1 MSRGQAFPRGFAVL
15 CALVGVL
22 YGAVGALGAAGPA
35 LAQDAGGTRAPWIP
49 TGLDSTR
56 LWGLEARTLLNAST
70 GDSIGPGES
79 RAFGLLDRVMRRHFL
94 ALGSRGMRGARG
106 ILAVLD
112 SLKLDVEM
120 EQDAELPQ
128 FCVVTYF
135 NPKFAGYAAWTSIFW
150 WRGDDLLKQSTL
162 LAGGRHIEMD
172 VWWTG
177 NELGPYEMAL
187 IDYRRTG
194 DPREG
199 FFTLLRMSRHA
210 DFWGAV
216 QAGNRSIDL
225 GGPGPTRLV
234 DLDNDGVPELAHW
247 ATAEPDPRFVKDP
260 NLPSL
265 LSERLWRRTEEGF
278 QLLDRRTVAT
288 PFSTFVLFLRA
299 LESGQ
304 TALARSL
311 SATPAVLAKAQA
323 LRLGTFRAPGSWRA
337 SESAPGARW
346 ADAMRFQYGT
356 PPRLDKGIDV
366 RLKEV
371 EGHWLV
377 SGLTPLTVGG
387 TRTGA
392 AKR

>member
-1 MSRGQAFPRGFAVL
+1 MSRRRSAARGLA
-15 CALVGVL
+15 ALVAL
-22 YGAVGALGAAGPA
+22 AGALWAAGSAGPVF
-35 LAQDAGGTRAPWIP
+35 AQGRGGASDLWIP
-49 TGLDSTR
+49 SGLDSTR
-56 LWGLEARTLLNAST
+56 LWGLEARELLDAST
-70 GDSIGPGES
+70 SDSIGAGEL

-94 ALGSRGMRGARG
+94 GLGSGGMRGARG
-106 ILAVLD
+106 VLALLD
-112 SLKLDVEM
+112 SLKLDVEL
-120 EQDAELPQ
+120 EQDEDLPQ

-135 NPKFAGYAAWTSIFW
+135 NPKFAGYAAWTTLFW
-150 WRGDDLLKQSTL
+150 WRGEELLKQRIQ
-162 LAGGRHIEMD
+162 LAGGRHIQMD

-177 NELGPYEMAL
+177 NELGPYEMGL
-187 IDYRRTG
+187 VDYRRTG
-194 DPREG
+194 DPRKG
-199 FFTLLRMSRHA
+199 SFTLLRISRQA
-210 DFWGAV
+210 EFWGVV
-216 QAGNRSIDL
+216 QAGIDL
-225 GGPGPTRLV
+225 GGPGPSRLV
-234 DLDNDGVPELAHW
+234 DLDNDGIPELANW

-260 NLPSL
+260 NLPPL

-323 LRLGTFRAPGSWRA
+323 LRLGRFRAPGSWRA
-337 SESAPGARW
+337 SEPAPEARW
-346 ADAMRFQYGT
+346 ADAMRFQYGV
-356 PPRLDKGIDV
+356 PPRLDKGLEV

-377 SGLTPLTVGG
+377 AGLTPLALGG
-387 TRTGA
+387 PGARA